1 MLRRSPIVAFLL
13 VIAVIL
19 APAASAAEPVEAP
32 PPAAADATWTA
43 EPLGPAS
50 VATPTGSGQFIGD
63 TLWFSTR
70 QANPPALI
78 GLDPATGQAVSQI
91 PLPDSLGA
99 WVSAPSGTDVYVG
112 TYTPAKLY
120 RVDTLNG
127 EVDEILTAGGS
138 GAVVYALTVAPDGV
152 VYAGTYES
160 SGGRI
165 FAYDPA
171 TGVVT
176 DLGVTVP
183 GQDYVRALVADERYV
198 YAGIGSAASLLRI
211 ERATHEITDLTPPD
225 LAGAT
230 FVSSLALHDGALL
243 GGVSPRGQLLVVDT
257 ADPSRYE
264 LVQAPAETF
273 VVAVTGGEPGRA
285 YFAARPSG
293 TLYGYDLWSGA
304 AEPLAVPAPE
314 KAASGLTFHDD
325 RLWGLVD
332 GLVYGYDPADGSVT
346 GLPLDAAGVAPSPE
360 GPMAL
365 AADAENVYVSGSG
378 GVQVHDIA
386 DGGSHRV
393 FVPGEA
399 KSVWPAGDTVYLSI
413 YTRALIYEL
422 PSAAGPVLPLA
433 EIGHEQTRPRDSFFD
448 DGTGRLYVGTEPDY
462 GRYGGALAVY
472 DTASGGL
479 DVYRGIVEDQTISAV
494 TAEGD
499 TAYIGSDIKTGL
511 GTSPIATRAEVAAVD
526 VGTGAVRWSIP
537 APGGA
542 TVVGDLQLLDAEL
555 VGLTSTGLLFGLDPA
570 TGTVRWQHALGVRA
584 SILTPSATGVYT
596 TDGTSILRLTWPEPG
611 APVVSTVY
619 TGLAG
624 EWYGPASVT
633 ATPDGS
639 ALFAV
644 QGRTLVR
651 LDVPGELFA
660 DVSTASSAA
669 WVGDPDRS
677 RVWRASVTVTVRGAD
692 GSPIAGA
699 RVTAG
704 WPGGDRPATPS
715 SCVTGDDGGCVLRR
729 TVADAASVTAEITGV
744 AHPSLPGDGVEVSET
759 VTVTAPE
766 RGSR

>member
-1 MLRRSPIVAFLL
+1 MLRRSPIAAVLL
-13 VIAVIL
+13 VL
-19 APAASAAEPVEAP
+19 ALVLSPAAATAEPATP
-32 PPAAADATWTA
+32 APAAADAAWTA
-43 EPLGPAS
+43 VPLGPAS
-50 VATPTGSGQFIGD
+50 VATPTGSGGFIGD
-63 TLWFSTR
+63 MLWFSTR

-78 GLDPATGQAVSQI
+78 GLDPASGEAVSQI

-99 WVSAPSGTDVYVG
+99 WVSAVSGTDVYVG

-120 RVDTLNG
+120 RVDTVSG
-127 EVDEILTAGGS
+127 EVEEILTAGGS

-165 FAYDPA
+165 LAYDPA
-171 TGVVT
+171 TGAVT

-183 GQDYVRALVADERYV
+183 GQDYVRALVADERYL
-198 YAGIGSAASLLRI
+198 YAGIGSAASLVRI
-211 ERATHEITDLTPPD
+211 DRATHESIDLTPPD

-230 FVSSLALHDGALL
+230 FVSSLALHEGVLL
-243 GGVSPRGQLLVVDT
+243 GGVSPRGQLLVVET

-293 TLYGYDLWSGA
+293 TLYGYDLWSGT
-304 AEPLAVPAPE
+304 AEALAVPAPE
-314 KAASGLTFHDD
+314 KAASGLTFNDGQV
-325 RLWGLVD
+325 WGLVD
-332 GLVYGYDPADGSVT
+332 GLAYAYDPAGGGVT
-346 GLPLDAAGVAPSPE
+346 GLPLDAAGVTPSPE

-365 AADAENVYVSGSG
+365 AADSEHVYVSGSG
-378 GVQVHDIA
+378 GVQIHDIA
-386 DGGSHRV
+386 RGGSSRV

-399 KSVWPAGDTVYLSI
+399 KSLWPTGDTVYLSV

-422 PSAAGPVLPLA
+422 PSTAGPVRQLA
-433 EIGHEQTRPRDSFFD
+433 EIGHEQTRPRDSFLD

-472 DTASGGL
+472 DTATGEL
-479 DVYRGIVEDQTISAV
+479 DVYRDIVEDQTISAV
-494 TAEGD
+494 AAEGD
-499 TAYIGSDIKTGL
+499 TVYIGSDIKTGL
-511 GTSPIATRAEVAAVD
+511 GTSPVATRAEVAAVD
-526 VGTGAVRWSIP
+526 AGTGAVRWSIP
-537 APGGA
+537 APAGA
-542 TVVGDLQLLDAEL
+542 TVVGDLRLIGAEL

-570 TGTVRWQHALGVRA
+570 TGTLRWQHALGVNA

-596 TDGTSILRLTWPEPG
+596 TDGKSILRLTWPEPG

-660 DVSTASSAA
+660 DVSAASSSA

-677 RVWRASVTVTVRGAD
+677 RVWRASVTVTVLGAD
-692 GSPIAGA
+692 GSPLAGA

-704 WPGGDRPATPS
+704 WRAGDRPAATT
-715 SCVTGDDGGCVLRR
+715 SCVTGGDGSCVLRR
-729 TVADAASVTAEITGV
+729 TVADAAAVTADVTAV
-744 AHPSLPGDGVEVSET
+744 SHPSLPRGAVELSKT

>member
-1 MLRRSPIVAFLL
+1 MRPRLL
-13 VIAVIL
+13 VLFALVL
-19 APAASAAEPVEAP
+19 SLLAPLPAAASTPAPAADP
-32 PPAAADATWTA
+32 PWTA
-43 EPLGPAS
+43 EPIGPAS
-50 VATPTGSGQFIGD
+50 VATPTGSGGFIGGV
-63 TLWFSTR
+63 LWFSTR
-70 QANPPALI
+70 QANPPALV
-78 GLDPATGQAVSQI
+78 GLDPATGSAVSQI
-91 PLPDSLGA
+91 PLPDGLGA

-112 TYTPAKLY
+112 TYTPAKLF
-120 RVDTLNG
+120 RVDTVSG
-127 EVDEILTAGGS
+127 EAEEILTAGGS
-138 GAVVYALTVAPDGV
+138 GAVVYALAVAPDGM

-171 TGVVT
+171 SGVVT

-183 GQDYVRALVADERYV
+183 GQDYVRALAVDDAHV
-198 YAGIGSAASLLRI
+198 YAGIGSAASLVRI
-211 ERATHEITDLTPPD
+211 DRATHEVTDLTPPE

-273 VVAVTGGEPGRA
+273 VVAVSGGEPGRA

-304 AEPLAVPAPE
+304 AQALAVPAPE
-314 KAASGLTFHDD
+314 KAASGLTFHDG
-325 RLWGLVD
+325 RVWGLVD
-332 GLVYGYDPADGSVT
+332 GLAYSYDPAGGAVT
-346 GLPLDAAGVAPSPE
+346 GLPLDAAGVTPSPE

-365 AADAENVYVSGSG
+365 AADDEHVYVSGSG
-378 GVQVHDIA
+378 GVQIHDIA
-386 DGGSHRV
+386 RGTSSRV

-399 KSVWPAGDTVYLSI
+399 KSVWPADDTVYLSI

-422 PSAAGPVLPLA
+422 PSAAGPVRPLA
-433 EIGHEQTRPRDSFFD
+433 EIGHEQTRPRDSFLD

-472 DTASGGL
+472 DTGSGEL
-479 DVYRGIVEDQTISAV
+479 DVYRDIVEDQTISAV

-499 TAYIGSDIKTGL
+499 TVYLGSDIKTGL
-511 GTSPIATRAEVAAVD
+511 GTTPIATRAEVAAVD
-526 VGTGAVRWSIP
+526 ARSGAVRWSTA

-542 TVVGDLQLLDAEL
+542 TVVGDLRLLGDDL
-555 VGLTSTGLLFGLDPA
+555 VGLTSAGLLFGLDPA
-570 TGTVRWQHALGVRA
+570 TGTLRWQHALGVRA
-584 SILTPSATGVYT
+584 SILTPTATGVYT

-624 EWYGPASVT
+624 EWYGPPSVT
-633 ATPDGS
+633 ATPDGT

-660 DVSTASSAA
+660 PVAVSGSSS
-669 WVGDPDRS
+669 WVGHPDRS
-677 RVWRASVTVTVRGAD
+677 SVWQAFVTVTVAD
-692 GSPIAGA
+692 AAGA
-699 RVTAG
+699 PLAG
-704 WPGGDRPATPS
+704 AFVSATWRGGRATG
-715 SCVTGDDGGCVLRR
+715 CVTGDDGGCVLRR
-729 TVADAASVTAEITGV
+729 TVADAAAATVDVTGV
-744 AHPSLPGDGVEVSET
+744 AHASLPQGAVEVSET
-759 VTVTAPE
+759 ATVTAPE
-766 RGSR
+766 RTSR